1 MITGRLETIQG
12 EVPVHRVLQFRL
24 GNAAGDAHHAAKAD
38 RTADPDHAR
47 INRGFRRLAMMVALL
62 GVLQL
67 IRVMRAA
74 VDGGEDFHQRH
85 EAALGEVLL

>member
-1 MITGRLETIQG
+1 VDHEAHDVITGRLETIQG

-38 RTADPDHAR
+38 RTADPNHAR

-62 GVLQL
+62 TLLERRGVSPQN
-67 IRVMRAA
+67 
-74 VDGGEDFHQRH
+74 QS
-85 EAALGEVLL
+85 LLLSSTELA